1 MLPREPEERGDEW
14 SGSGRARRDSL
25 RLDVQV
31 ALRTHQPAKGAVLIR
46 IASTPDERL
55 LEDEP
60 DPDLSRLA
68 VRDRRPN
75 RRGQKGRSSD
85 GG

>member
-31 ALRTHQPAKGAVLIR
+31 ALLIR